1 MWIDTW
7 LHMYITWTQTRLEIG
22 ASAPF
27 FFYFFFIFYIY
38 PIARGVIARYQPV

>member
-7 LHMYITWTQTRLEIG
+7 ICMYLTRTQTRLEIG

-27 FFYFFFIFYIY
+27 FFYLFFCLIY
-38 PIARGVIARYQPV
+38 NPIVRGVIARI